1 MWKWHLE
8 AKKRTISSQQENR
21 GVVDDHPLFNIT
33 AVMSQKYPNLLIFI
47 DITRSQRLQFSLNFT
62 HIYRFE
68 RCKGSIFL
76 L

>member
-1 MWKWHLE
+1 M
-8 AKKRTISSQQENR
+8 A
-21 GVVDDHPLFNIT
+21 
-33 AVMSQKYPNLLIFI
+33 QKYPNLLIFI
-47 DITRSQRLQFSLNFT
+47 DITRSQRLLFSTNFT